1 MSLKSFSSKEENGM
15 LQANE
20 NTNQTQEQLEA
31 LSIALE
37 DGSFVHVRKMLNKLP
52 APTIAHLLESSPH
65 KTRETLWRLVSK
77 ENEGEVLNY
86 LNEDL
91 QSDILNKLSP
101 KEVANLTEGLETD
114 DIADILQQLP
124 DQEINEVL
132 LAMGDQD
139 RQRLEA
145 VLSYPE
151 DTAGGLLNTDTIT
164 VRRSHTLDVVLRYLR
179 RHDEIPSMTDNLLVV
194 SRDDHLVGLLPLRKI
209 LISDPGL
216 TVSEIMITD
225 FEAIPVSMP
234 DNEVAQLFERMDWVS
249 APVVNEDGKL
259 LGRITI
265 DDIVDVIME
274 DADHSLMSMAGLD
287 EEDDTF
293 APVYKTAKRRAIWLG
308 VNLITAFIAASVIN
322 SFSETIDQVVA
333 LAVLMTIVASMGG
346 VAGNQTLTLVIRSMA
361 IGQVGRTNSLW
372 LMRRELGVGL
382 FNGLLWAVVAAGI
395 AIFWFSDT
403 KLAFI
408 FAGAMVVNLI
418 VAALSGAFLPIF
430 LKKLNIDPALAG
442 SVVLTTI
449 TDVVGFLS
457 FLGFAALLY

>member
-1 MSLKSFSSKEENGM
+1 MVQPS
-15 LQANE
+15 E

-31 LSIALE
+31 LSEALE
-37 DGSFVHVRKMLNKLP
+37 SSSFVHARKMLNKLP
-52 APTIAHLLESSPH
+52 APSIAHLLESSPH
-65 KTRETLWRLVSK
+65 KARETLWRLVSK
-77 ENEGEVLNY
+77 ENEGEVLNF

-101 KEVANLTEGLETD
+101 KEVASLTEGLETD

-132 LAMGDQD
+132 SAMGEQD
-139 RQRLEA
+139 RQRLET

-194 SRDDHLVGLLPLRKI
+194 SRDDNLVGLLPLRKV
-209 LISDPGL
+209 LVSDPSL

-225 FEAIPVSMP
+225 FEAIPVTMP

-249 APVVNEDGKL
+249 APVINEEGRL

-293 APVYKTAKRRAIWLG
+293 APVLKTAKRRAIWLG
-308 VNLITAFIAASVIN
+308 VNLITAFLAASVIN
-322 SFSETIDQVVA
+322 RFSETIDQVVA

-361 IGQVGRTNSLW
+361 IGQIGRTNSFW

-382 FNGLLWAVVAAGI
+382 LNGLLWAFIAALI

-403 KLAFI
+403 RLAYI

-418 VAALSGAFLPIF
+418 VAALSGAFLPMF

-442 SVVLTTI
+442 GVVLTTI
-449 TDVVGFLS
+449 TDVAGFLS
-457 FLGFAALLY
+457 FLGLAALFY

>member
-1 MSLKSFSSKEENGM
+1 M
-15 LQANE
+15 LQAGE

-31 LSIALE
+31 LGLAL
-37 DGSFVHVRKMLNKLP
+37 DKGSFVHVRQMLNKLP

-65 KTRETLWRLVSK
+65 KAREILWRLVSK
-77 ENEGEVLNY
+77 DNEGEVLNF
-86 LNEDL
+86 LNEDI

-101 KEVANLTEGLETD
+101 TEVVSITEGLETD

-124 DQEINEVL
+124 DQVINEVL
-132 LAMGDQD
+132 QAMGEQD

-179 RHDEIPSMTDNLLVV
+179 RHDEIPSMTDNILVV
-194 SRDDHLVGLLPLRKI
+194 SRDDHLVGLLPLRKV
-209 LISDPGL
+209 LVSDPGL
-216 TVSEIMITD
+216 TVGEIMITD
-225 FEAIPVSMP
+225 YNAIPVSMP
-234 DNEVAQLFERMDWVS
+234 DNEVAQLFERMDWIS
-249 APVVNEDGKL
+249 APVIDENGKL

-265 DDIVDVIME
+265 DDIVDVIRE

-293 APVYKTAKRRAIWLG
+293 APVMKTAKRRAVWLG
-308 VNLITAFIAASVIN
+308 VNLITAFLAAFVIN
-322 SFSETIDQVVA
+322 RFSDTIDQVVA

-361 IGQVGRTNSLW
+361 IGQIGRTNSLW
-372 LMRRELGVGL
+372 LLRRELGVGL
-382 FNGLLWAVVAAGI
+382 LNGLLWALVAAVI
-395 AIFWFSDT
+395 AIIWFSDDR
-403 KLAFI
+403 LAYI
-408 FAGAMVVNLI
+408 FASAMVINLI
-418 VAALSGAFLPIF
+418 VAALSGAFLPLF

-449 TDVVGFLS
+449 TDIIGFLS
-457 FLGFAALLY
+457 FLGLAALFY